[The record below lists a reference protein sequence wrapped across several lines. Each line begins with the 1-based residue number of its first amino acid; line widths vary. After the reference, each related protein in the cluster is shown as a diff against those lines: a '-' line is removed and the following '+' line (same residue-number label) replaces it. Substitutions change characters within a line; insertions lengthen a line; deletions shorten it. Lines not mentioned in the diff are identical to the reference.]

1 MGGRDRQQSWTIN
14 FRMSKIYVGIFDEH
28 RIAQEGINTMLKD
41 SRDIEVVFSAAS
53 KDELIEYL
61 NSQLIHVLII
71 NVHLVNKDFLHL
83 LMEINISHPKIKTLI
98 ASVHNEEETI
108 LRIIKM
114 GAKGFLAKDSGY
126 KELLEAI
133 YTLRNGHDYYSES
146 IMHLLLN
153 KYISKIQNEP
163 SEGNPDLKKLSSRE
177 IEIIQLWGNSNTNKE
192 IADKLFISVRTVE
205 SHKNHIMQ
213 KLNLKT
219 AVDLVKFAIKN
230 NIIELH

>member
-1 MGGRDRQQSWTIN
+1 MNR
-14 FRMSKIYVGIFDEH
+14 IYVGIFDEH
-28 RIAQEGINTMLKD
+28 RIAQEGIKAMLKEC
-41 SRDIEVVFSAAS
+41 RDIEVVFSAAS
-53 KDELIEYL
+53 KTELMKCS

-71 NVHLVNKDFLHL
+71 NVHVVNSDFLNL
-83 LMEINISHPKIKTLI
+83 LMQINNTHSKIKTLI
-98 ASVHNEEETI
+98 TSVHNDEATI

-126 KELLEAI
+126 KELIEAI

-146 IMHLLLN
+146 ITHLLIK
-153 KYISKIQNEP
+153 KYISKIQNKH
-163 SEGNPDLKKLSSRE
+163 SEGNTNLNNLSSRE
-177 IEIIQLWGNSNTNKE
+177 LEIIKFWGNSYTNKE

>member
-1 MGGRDRQQSWTIN
+1 
-14 FRMSKIYVGIFDEH
+14 MSKIYVGIFDEH
-28 RIAQEGINTMLKD
+28 RIAQEGINTMLKE
-41 SRDIEVVFSAAS
+41 SRDIEVAFNAAS
-53 KDELIEYL
+53 KNELMEYS
-61 NSQLIHVLII
+61 NSHLIHVLII
-71 NVHLVNKDFLHL
+71 NVHIVNTAFLNL
-83 LMEINISHPKIKTLI
+83 LMEVNSSHPKIKTLI

-108 LRIIKM
+108 LKIIKM

-126 KELLEAI
+126 KELIEAI

-146 IMHLLLN
+146 IMHLLLK
-153 KYISKIQNEP
+153 KYISKIQNEQ
-163 SEGNPDLKKLSSRE
+163 SEGNTKLKSLSSRE
-177 IEIIQLWGNSNTNKE
+177 LEIIQLWGNSNTNKE

-213 KLNLKT
+213 KLSLKT

>member
-1 MGGRDRQQSWTIN
+1 
-14 FRMSKIYVGIFDEH
+14 MSKIYVGIYDEH
-28 RIAQEGINTMLKD
+28 RIAQEGINTMLKV
-41 SRDIEVVFSAAS
+41 SNDIEVAFNAS
-53 KDELIEYL
+53 SKNELMEYS
-61 NSQLIHVLII
+61 NSHLIHVLII
-71 NVHLVNKDFLHL
+71 NVHVVNTAFLNL
-83 LMEINISHPKIKTLI
+83 LKEVNDRHPKIKTLVT
-98 ASVHNEEETI
+98 SVHNEEETI

-126 KELLEAI
+126 KELIEAI

-146 IMHLLLN
+146 IMHLLLK
-153 KYISKIQNEP
+153 KYISKIQNEH
-163 SEGNPDLKKLSSRE
+163 SEGSLNVKNLSSRE
-177 IEIIQLWGNSNTNKE
+177 LEIIQLWGNSYTNKE

-213 KLNLKT
+213 KLSLKT